1 MRPSRLVFPVLAGLA
16 AVLFPGGPAGAQ
28 SPADPAGI
36 AVPPESSLVVNRAAQ
51 AYENGRCTEV
61 LEAFG
66 TLPAGAAAALDGISL
81 YRWGFCSGSAG
92 GADAFDYYRRAAE
105 KLQGATA
112 SPGAPLDAYFYRVN
126 ALLNLDLQPE
136 AQAAAK
142 LAVER
147 FQAGTLTVP
156 QDDPAAWFRMGKLF
170 TDAGDAQ
177 GAMGPFGRALDAA
190 AAKPGSLRSAYLER
204 IANYAR
210 QAGDPALAQRANAML
225 LAAGAA
231 TPGAASDNPLQRMR
245 ALVRAGQY
253 EEARAALETL
263 ARDRGDV
270 GMVAQ
275 YALGALDRV
284 REVETQG
291 GKPDPRATI
300 GGEGGGSYPGSLP
313 LEEALAATGREA
325 WGAIGEGRV
334 VEVPR
339 KNRTL
344 PGTRPAAS
352 TETLA
357 RLLPIESRFAG
368 LLLDAVATGAPL
380 REWAVQAGF
389 APLVLQPWERLVIDR
404 DSAARQAD
412 VIDLKQP

>member
-1 MRPSRLVFPVLAGLA
+1 MRARRSVLPVLAGLA
-16 AVLFPGGPAGAQ
+16 AVLLAGGPAGAQ
-28 SPADPAGI
+28 SPPGPAGA
-36 AVPPESSLVVNRAAQ
+36 AVPPEQSAAVTRAAQ
-51 AYENGRCTEV
+51 AYESGRCADV
-61 LEAFG
+61 LAAFG
-66 TLPAGAAAALDGISL
+66 SLPAGAAAALDGISL

-92 GADAFDYYRRAAE
+92 GTDAFEYYRRAAE
-105 KLQGATA
+105 KLQVETA

-147 FQAGTLTVP
+147 FQAGTLTVA
-156 QDDPAAWFRMGKLF
+156 QDDAAAWFRLGKLYN
-170 TDAGDAQ
+170 DAGDPQ
-177 GAMGPFGRALDAA
+177 GAMGPLGRALDAA

-204 IANYAR
+204 IANTAR

-225 LAAGAA
+225 LADGAA
-231 TPGAASDNPLQRMR
+231 TPGGAPDNPLQRMR

-253 EEARAALETL
+253 DEARTALEGL

-284 REVETQG
+284 RDVAAQG
-291 GKPDPRATI
+291 GQPDPRATVD
-300 GGEGGGSYPGSLP
+300 GEGGGVYPGSLS

-344 PGTRPAAS
+344 QGTRPAAS
-352 TETLA
+352 AETLA

-368 LLLDAVATGAPL
+368 LLLDAVASGAPL
-380 REWAVQAGF
+380 REWAVQGGF

-404 DSAARQAD
+404 DSAARQAE